1 MLHATTCYKNLSQDE
16 KKLVEYRKKY
26 YKVRKIAL
34 L

>member
-1 MLHATTCYKNLSQDE
+1 MLLHVTEISHKMK